1 MAMLFERCLAG
12 VAGGC
17 CALDH
22 LGLTSTGLGPEG
34 VLGVASW
41 LGRAAQL
48 VELDLLLPYTKGSI
62 IVYDM
67 STRNP
72 FEYPCN
78 VAADISPAPAVLSAR
93 RRYVNL
99 SEYAIPGRVVLAVS
113 VVPVERRFSWR
124 CTRRVRSS
132 PAAVLLLNVIIHA

>member
-1 MAMLFERCLAG
+1 MTPDNGNGNDTIRKDNDELYYMNFIWRVFLYSRS
-12 VAGGC
+12 
-17 CALDH
+17 
-22 LGLTSTGLGPEG
+22 STQCGY
-34 VLGVASW
+34 A
-41 LGRAAQL
+41 
-48 VELDLLLPYTKGSI
+48 I
-62 IVYDM
+62 YDM

>member
-1 MAMLFERCLAG
+1 MAMLLERCLAG

-48 VELDLLLPYTKGSI
+48 VELDLLLPYTKGSHYSLRH
-62 IVYDM
+62 VYEESFRIPM
-67 STRNP
+67 QR
-72 FEYPCN
+72 
-78 VAADISPAPAVLSAR
+78 R
-93 RRYVNL
+93 RRYF
-99 SEYAIPGRVVLAVS
+99 PGACRALCS
-113 VVPVERRFSWR
+113 PQ
-124 CTRRVRSS
+124 VRE
-132 PAAVLLLNVIIHA
+132 LK